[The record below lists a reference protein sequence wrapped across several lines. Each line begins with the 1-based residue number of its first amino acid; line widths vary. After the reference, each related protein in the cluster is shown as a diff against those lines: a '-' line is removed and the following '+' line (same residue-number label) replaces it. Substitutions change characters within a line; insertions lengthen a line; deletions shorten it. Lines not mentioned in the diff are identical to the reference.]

1 MTGQDPKSTRQAAIE
16 ASIGS
21 VQRIATRIIDLPK
34 DQREAGVKIVRKNY
48 LEWLKETGFDN
59 EQGRAGVDLQIEGIK
74 ALIAEIEKSGGGH
87 GGTA

>member
-1 MTGQDPKSTRQAAIE
+1 MSEPTSTRQAAIE

-21 VQRIATRIIDLPK
+21 VQRIATRIIDLPN
-34 DQREAGVKIVRKNY
+34 DQREAALEIVHREYMEAAK
-48 LEWLKETGFDN
+48 KSGFDD
-59 EQGRAGVDLQIEGIK
+59 ERGRAWADLQTEGIK